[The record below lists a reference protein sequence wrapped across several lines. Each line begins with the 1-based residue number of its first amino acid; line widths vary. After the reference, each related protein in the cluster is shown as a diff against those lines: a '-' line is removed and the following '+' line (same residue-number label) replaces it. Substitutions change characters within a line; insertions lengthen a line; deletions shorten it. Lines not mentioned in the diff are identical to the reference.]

1 MAKSL
6 DQAAPFRQEAALDL
20 ASDLA
25 KDPRTAHLK
34 RWLTTSNKVLFI
46 ICLMYLILYVD
57 RVNIS
62 TAAPLIKADLQLTN
76 TQLGLA
82 FSAFAYPY
90 ALFQLVGG
98 YFGDKFGP
106 RLTLC
111 VCSLIVCV
119 ATAATGMVG
128 GFASLFATRLAL
140 GIGEGATFPTA
151 TRAMSVWTPERSWGF
166 AQGITHSSARIG
178 NAVTPPLVA
187 VLITYLSW
195 RGSFIVLAM
204 LSLVWVLVWMWYFR
218 DVPAAP
224 PLTTEE
230 LAALPVSSR
239 RGAMEPVPWLK
250 LFRRML
256 PVTAV
261 DFCYGWTLWLFLS
274 WVPSF
279 FYQNYHQNLMQTA
292 LYSATVFLAGVIGD
306 TLGGVVSD
314 RILHRTGNRNAAR
327 RNVIVAGLLGGFL
340 FLMPVMLISDV
351 NVAAISLAA
360 AFFCVELVVAPIWA
374 VPMDIAPKYSGS
386 ASGMMNFGFGVAGII
401 SPFVFGYL
409 IDRTGSWTLPFA
421 GSICL
426 LLLGAGLAF
435 RMRPDRPFEA
445 PIPPTR

>member
-1 MAKSL
+1 MRL
-6 DQAAPFRQEAALDL
+6 RL
-20 ASDLA
+20 
-25 KDPRTAHLK
+25 AHLK
-34 RWLTTSNKVLFI
+34 PRLTVSNTVLLI

-62 TAAPLIKADLQLTN
+62 TAAPLIKADLNLTN

-90 ALFQLVGG
+90 AMFQLIGG

-119 ATAATGMVG
+119 ATAVTGLVR
-128 GFASLFATRLAL
+128 GFASLFAARLAL
-140 GIGEGATFPTA
+140 GVGEGATFPTA

-178 NAVTPPLVA
+178 NAMTPPLIA
-187 VLITYLSW
+187 VLITLVSW
-195 RGSFIVLAM
+195 RGSFIVLAL

-230 LAALPVSSR
+230 VAKLPARSR
-239 RGAMEPVPWLK
+239 RGASEPVPWLK

-274 WVPSF
+274 WIPSF
-279 FYQNYHQNLMQTA
+279 FYQNYQQELMKSA
-292 LYSATVFLAGVIGD
+292 LYSAGVFLAGVIGD

-314 RILHRTGNRNAAR
+314 RILHRTGDRNAAR
-327 RNVIVAGLLGGFL
+327 RNVIVVGLLCGFL
-340 FLMPVMLISDV
+340 FLMPVMLFHDV

-360 AFFCVELVVAPIWA
+360 AFFSVELVVAPIWA
-374 VPMDIAPKYSGS
+374 VPMDIAPKHSGS
-386 ASGMMNFGFGVAGII
+386 ASGMMNFGFGLAGII

-421 GSICL
+421 GSIGL
-426 LLLGAGLAF
+426 LLLGASLAF
-435 RMRPDRPFEA
+435 LMRPDRPFEPA
-445 PIPPTR
+445 MTASSAT

>member
-1 MAKSL
+1 MRRLSV
-6 DQAAPFRQEAALDL
+6 
-20 ASDLA
+20 
-25 KDPRTAHLK
+25 
-34 RWLTTSNKVLFI
+34 SNTVLLI
-46 ICLMYLILYVD
+46 ICMMYLILYVD

-62 TAAPLIKADLQLTN
+62 TAAPLIKADLNLSN
-76 TQLGLA
+76 TELGLA

-90 ALFQLVGG
+90 ALFQLIGG
-98 YFGDKFGP
+98 YIGDKLGP
-106 RLTLC
+106 RRTLFIC
-111 VCSLIVCV
+111 GLIVCA
-119 ATAATGMVG
+119 ATAATGAVG
-128 GFASLFATRLAL
+128 GLASLFAARLAL

-151 TRAMSVWTPERSWGF
+151 TRAMAAWVPERSWGF

-178 NAVTPPLVA
+178 NAVTPPLIA
-187 VLITYLSW
+187 VLVGLVSW
-195 RGSFIVLAM
+195 RGAFVVLAL
-204 LSLVWVLVWMWYFR
+204 LSLLWVVVWLWYFR

-224 PLTTEE
+224 PLTAEE
-230 LAALPVSSR
+230 LATLPARGRGGGSS
-239 RGAMEPVPWLK
+239 EPVPWLK

-274 WVPSF
+274 WIPSF
-279 FYQNYHQNLMQTA
+279 FYQNYQQNLMQSA
-292 LYSATVFLAGVIGD
+292 FYSAGVFLAGVIGD

-314 RILHRTGNRNAAR
+314 RILHRTGNRTAAR
-327 RNVIVAGLLGGFL
+327 RNVIVAGMLGGFL
-340 FLMPVMLISDV
+340 FLIPVILVRDV

-360 AFFCVELVVAPIWA
+360 AFFSVELVVAPIWA

-401 SPFVFGYL
+401 SPLVFGYL

-435 RMRPDRPFEA
+435 RMHPDRPFEVA
-445 PIPPTR
+445 NTR